1 MSASTSSLSIDQLQ
15 SKVNQSVEAF
25 KNGNKETDRLA
36 AFHAAEDLVN
46 ALRKPQDA
54 IYHLAYSVTYPAKS
68 TNVGNVEHR

>member
-1 MSASTSSLSIDQLQ
+1 M
-15 SKVNQSVEAF
+15 EAF